1 MLDIALETP
10 VNQQATLHD
19 LDPAEHLLV
28 WGLRTIAVGH
38 SDCPLLT
45 KTFVSRCGPMGAP
58 ALQAYF
64 TLVQLI
70 GMSSRRRLQV
80 HVPGCACVSVDE
92 TAVLG
97 IVSAAQDAVLKGD
110 DSLLR
115 MRIGFLT
122 RSDFA
127 DTLRFT
133 AQALARALSAGG
145 QALPVRMEAV
155 PAASAGLRL
164 ASVH

>member
-1 MLDIALETP
+1 MLDIATDNT
-10 VNQQATLHD
+10 VTLQD

-38 SDCPLLT
+38 GDCPLLS
-45 KTFVSRCGPMGAP
+45 KTFISRCGPMGAP

-70 GMSSRRRLQV
+70 GMASRRRLQV

-97 IVSAAQDAVLKGD
+97 VVSAAQDAVLRGD

-127 DTLRFT
+127 DSLRHT

-145 QALPVRMEAV
+145 QALPVRIEGA

-164 ASVH
+164 ATMH